1 MGDRSGSGKDGM
13 LCEIHPADKPQI
25 AKSGG
30 KGEATDSGRGGQA
43 KKAKKDI
50 GVREIRCTSNSHPVM
65 SV

>member
-30 KGEATDSGRGGQA
+30 QRRSHRQWKRGAGKESQE
-43 KKAKKDI
+43 
-50 GVREIRCTSNSHPVM
+50 RHWS
-65 SV
+65 